1 MRAKLCHALGQ
12 ESGPGLCETSQEPGR
27 IAELAIELGESRMLL
42 RPGQDGLSAE
52 GAKQAMAIA
61 CASYS
66 RVIIALPSPSRW
78 IHPDAWAGALSE
90 VLIALPQGC
99 VSQSE
104 IADVINQLRQLGI
117 TVRGTVVTNYSHV
130 RDPLGAEELA
140 HLALPPPGSA

>member
-1 MRAKLCHALGQ
+1 
-12 ESGPGLCETSQEPGR
+12 
-27 IAELAIELGESRMLL
+27 
-42 RPGQDGLSAE
+42 
-52 GAKQAMAIA
+52 
-61 CASYS
+61 
-66 RVIIALPSPSRW
+66 
-78 IHPDAWAGALSE
+78 LSE